1 MSGRCTLRIE
11 RIRKKGKERMEK
23 KEEKKWYGLEKLIGR
38 KEKRE
43 RKREK

>member
-1 MSGRCTLRIE
+1 LRIE
-11 RIRKKGKERMEK
+11 RIREKGKERMEK
-23 KEEKKWYGLEKLIGR
+23 KEKIKWYGVQKLIGR